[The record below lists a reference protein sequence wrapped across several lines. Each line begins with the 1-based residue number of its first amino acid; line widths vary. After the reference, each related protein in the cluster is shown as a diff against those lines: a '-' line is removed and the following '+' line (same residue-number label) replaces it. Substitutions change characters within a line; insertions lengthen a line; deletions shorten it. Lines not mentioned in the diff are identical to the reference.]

1 MYIMQKETVV
11 ITLNE
16 FLEGN
21 YMAVHAYERYIEQVE
36 DPKIKKGLQTIQQDH
51 KQHALKIAEQIQNLG
66 GVAVDGVGL
75 AGTISEWFQKIKGDQ
90 KTEEVLQAA
99 LKGEEKGIESTEKLV
114 RGDLDER
121 SLELVRWVLNED
133 RRHIKQLKQLKQ
145 LLH

>member
-1 MYIMQKETVV
+1 MQKETVV

-75 AGTISEWFQKIKGDQ
+75 AGTISEWVQKIKGDQ

>member
-1 MYIMQKETVV
+1 MQQETVV
-11 ITLNE
+11 NTLNE

-114 RGDLDER
+114 RGDLDQR

>member
-1 MYIMQKETVV
+1 MQKETVV

-121 SLELVRWVLNED
+121 SLVLVRWVLNED

>member
-1 MYIMQKETVV
+1 MNGFK
-11 ITLNE
+11 N
-16 FLEGN
+16 
-21 YMAVHAYERYIEQVE
+21 
-36 DPKIKKGLQTIQQDH
+36 
-51 KQHALKIAEQIQNLG
+51 
-66 GVAVDGVGL
+66 
-75 AGTISEWFQKIKGDQ
+75 Q

>member
-1 MYIMQKETVV
+1 MQKETVV